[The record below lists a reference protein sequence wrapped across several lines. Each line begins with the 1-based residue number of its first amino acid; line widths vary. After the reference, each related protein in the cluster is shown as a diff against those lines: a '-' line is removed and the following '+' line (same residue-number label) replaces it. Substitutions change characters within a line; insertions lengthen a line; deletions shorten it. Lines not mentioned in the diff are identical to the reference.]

1 MQIVEKS
8 AEGLSRVYGVTIAA
22 ALIATRTDAKIAE
35 LAPQLNIK
43 GFRKGKVPV
52 VHVKRMYGK
61 SIMGD
66 LLNELV
72 QEGIESTVSNNG
84 IRAASQPDVTNLGNL
99 GDVMDG
105 KADLTFDVELEKVS
119 GTIKIVIP
127 YSTLEPIKSK
137 LSVGFQSEQLE
148 VDFIWINRVKEQIM
162 QTKHAPRPTAHIVT
176 EFMRDGERYRAY
188 DKTGRQLVRSTFD
201 RDWLAAR
208 LGELGY
214 NPVDGF

>member
-72 QEGIESTVSNNG
+72 QEGI
-84 IRAASQPDVTNLGNL
+84 
-99 GDVMDG
+99 
-105 KADLTFDVELEKVS
+105 
-119 GTIKIVIP
+119 
-127 YSTLEPIKSK
+127 
-137 LSVGFQSEQLE
+137 
-148 VDFIWINRVKEQIM
+148 
-162 QTKHAPRPTAHIVT
+162 
-176 EFMRDGERYRAY
+176 
-188 DKTGRQLVRSTFD
+188 
-201 RDWLAAR
+201 
-208 LGELGY
+208 
-214 NPVDGF
+214 

>member
-8 AEGLSRVYGVTIAA
+8 AEGLSRVYGVTFAA
-22 ALIATRTDAKIAE
+22 TLITTRTDAKIAE

-72 QEGIESTVSNNG
+72 QEGIEGTVSSNG

-99 GDVMDG
+99 ADVMDG
-105 KADLTFDVELEKVS
+105 KADLTFDVELD
-119 GTIKIVIP
+119 IMP
-127 YSTLEPIKSK
+127 
-137 LSVGFQSEQLE
+137 
-148 VDFIWINRVKEQIM
+148 DF
-162 QTKHAPRPTAHIVT
+162 TP
-176 EFMRDGERYRAY
+176 G
-188 DKTGRQLVRSTFD
+188 
-201 RDWLAAR
+201 
-208 LGELGY
+208 
-214 NPVDGF
+214 